1 MTPTEL
7 LDDAIWHMSDVMR
20 QMFARRIATLGLTPP
35 LAFILK
41 LLDEPRPMR
50 YLADGM
56 LFDPSYVTSLVDTL
70 ELKGLAERRADPS
83 DRRVKLVAMTEA
95 GVAVRQQLQIGMC
108 SGLPGIHSLSD
119 GDRVALATLLMRAV
133 TANGLTDQRP
143 TK

>member
-1 MTPTEL
+1 MTPTEF
-7 LDDAIWHMSDVMR
+7 LDDAIWRMSDVMR
-20 QMFARRIATLGLTPP
+20 HMFARRISALGLTPP

-50 YLADGM
+50 YLADEL

-70 ELKGLAERRADPS
+70 ETKGLAERRSDPS

-119 GDRVALATLLMRAV
+119 DDRVALATLLMQAV
-133 TANGLTDQRP
+133 AATDPTNQRP